1 MSTLSSPSDNDAVS
15 VGSLLNG
22 VGQLLSSRS
31 NTGPSSV
38 TSEPSLASGSPALH
52 PMDDF
57 PTPRIRETS
66 GDEKLAS
73 RELQAPVPS
82 DFPGKKP
89 ERSAKRIVKGDFEM
103 KDHFYERCCITCAI
117 ERANVVNAQIHPTVA
132 GFFNLNRER
141 MVQRYCHLHPAVSE
155 EDLTAYLKYRPA
167 HFHWAGSDLF
177 VVTNANGLRQS
188 IIIETNSCPSGQKSM
203 PLLQDTDDYGG
214 YRKVLVSSFFV
225 NG

>member
-1 MSTLSSPSDNDAVS
+1 MSLLSPADNDATS
-15 VGSLLNG
+15 VDSSSNG
-22 VGQLLSSRS
+22 QGFS
-31 NTGPSSV
+31 TAPSSV
-38 TSEPSLASGSPALH
+38 TSEPPLPMSGSPAFKAV
-52 PMDDF
+52 DDAAG
-57 PTPRIRETS
+57 PRIRAEST

-73 RELQAPVPS
+73 RELQAPMPS

-89 ERSAKRIVKGDFEM
+89 ELSARKVVKGDFEM
-103 KDHFYERCCITCAI
+103 KDHFYERCCDLSIVCAYI
-117 ERANVVNAQIHPTVA
+117 VNAQIHPTVA

-155 EDLTAYLKYRPA
+155 DDLYAYLNYRPS

-188 IIIETNSCPSGQKSM
+188 IVIETNSCPSGQKSM

-214 YRKVLVSSFFV
+214 YRKVFFS
-225 NG
+225 

>member
-1 MSTLSSPSDNDAVS
+1 MSSLLSSPADTDSAPGIDS
-15 VGSLLNG
+15 PSTGHF
-22 VGQLLSSRS
+22 QSSS
-31 NTGPSSV
+31 STAPSSV
-38 TSEPSLASGSPALH
+38 TSDQPSLANGSPATK
-52 PMDDF
+52 PIDDF
-57 PTPRIRETS
+57 PTPRLRMES
-66 GDEKLAS
+66 VGDEKLAS

-89 ERSAKRIVKGDFEM
+89 ERSARKVVKGDFEM
-103 KDHFYERCCITCAI
+103 KDHFYERCCMSPLFKVSLEYTDD
-117 ERANVVNAQIHPTVA
+117 VVNAQIHPTVA

-141 MVQRYCHLHPAVSE
+141 MVQRYCHLHPAVAE
-155 EDLTAYLKYRPA
+155 ADLFAYLNYRPA

-214 YRKVLVSSFFV
+214 YRKV
-225 NG
+225 